1 MVTTEWLRC
10 RILFI
15 LCTRRTN
22 IVLEQLTLVAHIHPS
37 RHELDGL
44 AFLSPQIQKY
54 TVTQGL
60 RFTRLLDMFRKD
72 KLVADRCR

>member
-1 MVTTEWLRC
+1 MVTEWFRS

-22 IVLEQLTLVAHIHPS
+22 IVPEQLTLVALIHPS

-44 AFLSPQIQKY
+44 ALLSPQIRKY
-54 TVTQGL
+54 TITQGL
-60 RFTRLLDMFRKD
+60 RFTRLLNMFRKD
-72 KLVADRCR
+72 KFVGNRYR